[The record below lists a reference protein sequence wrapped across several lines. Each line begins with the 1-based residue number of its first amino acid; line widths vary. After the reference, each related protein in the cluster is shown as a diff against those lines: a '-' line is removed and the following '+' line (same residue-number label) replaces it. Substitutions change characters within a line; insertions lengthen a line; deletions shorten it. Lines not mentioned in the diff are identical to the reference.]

1 MSITSSGSYAV
12 KPDVDLWYNP
22 SYPNYFH
29 LLNAIEEL
37 GQDVTAYKNE
47 IAPNPRKSFFKL
59 DFDTMTI
66 DFLPE
71 LPGLNKFRDSY
82 TRKEIVEI
90 DGEKILFICI
100 DDLIANKEALLRDKD
115 IADIQELKKLKV
127 KRN

>member
-1 MSITSSGSYAV
+1 
-12 KPDVDLWYNP
+12 
-22 SYPNYFH
+22 
-29 LLNAIEEL
+29 
-37 GQDVTAYKNE
+37 
-47 IAPNPRKSFFKL
+47 
-59 DFDTMTI
+59 MTL

-115 IADIQELKKLKV
+115 IADIQELKKLKE